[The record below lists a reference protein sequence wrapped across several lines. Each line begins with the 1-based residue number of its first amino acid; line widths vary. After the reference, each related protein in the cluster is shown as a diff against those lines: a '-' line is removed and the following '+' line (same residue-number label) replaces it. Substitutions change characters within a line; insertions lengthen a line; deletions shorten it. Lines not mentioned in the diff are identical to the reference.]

1 LLKVLAAYD
10 EIMAI
15 MLPTLGEERRATYSP
30 FLPVSPKSGRVLQV
44 AVVERKATSIVYRDE
59 DGALVETP
67 VTGGAVK
74 LQWKVDW
81 AMRWA
86 SLGVD
91 YEMSG
96 KDLID
101 SVKQSSKI
109 VRAIG
114 GKPPE
119 GFTYELFLDENGE
132 KISKSRGN
140 GLTIE
145 EWLTYGPP
153 ESLSLFMY
161 QQPKAAKR
169 LHFDVIPRHVDDYLS
184 FVERYPGQPTQ
195 QRLDNPVF
203 HIHGGKPPSSEAN
216 ALPFNILLNLA
227 SVANTEDKAVLW
239 GFISRYAPQASPAA
253 NPMLDRLVGHA
264 IAYFRDKVK
273 PTRVYRAPS
282 DGEKRALADLD
293 AMLAGLPSGAD
304 AAEIQNRIY
313 EIGKRPDFADLKA
326 WFQCLYET
334 LLGSSQGPRMGS
346 FVALYGVAET
356 RALIAKALSGE
367 LAK

>member
-1 LLKVLAAYD
+1 
-10 EIMAI
+10 
-15 MLPTLGEERRATYSP
+15 
-30 FLPVSPKSGRVLQV
+30 
-44 AVVERKATSIVYRDE
+44 
-59 DGALVETP
+59 
-67 VTGGAVK
+67 
-74 LQWKVDW
+74 
-81 AMRWA
+81 MRWA
-86 SLGVD
+86 ALGVD

-109 VRAIG
+109 VRALG

-184 FVERYPGQPTQ
+184 FVERFPGQPTQ

-203 HIHGGKPPSSEAN
+203 HIHGGNPPAPEAN

-239 GFISRYAPQASPAA
+239 GFISRYAPHANPQA

-282 DGEKRALADLD
+282 EGEARALADLG
-293 AMLAGLPSGAD
+293 AMLAGLPPGTA

-356 RALIAKALSGE
+356 RALIAKALAGE
-367 LAK
+367 LAR